1 MKTVILCG
9 GRGTR
14 IRGVDESLPKPMI
27 LVGDQP
33 ILRHIIDLYVDCGFL
48 DFILCLGYKSEVIV
62 EYFKRNGRM
71 LTESDSVLQF
81 EVAGRTGSTC
91 RVTLIDTGLETMTG
105 GRLSR
110 VRHLLG
116 SEHFFLTYG
125 DGVSNVDLLAL
136 RDYHFD
142 SGAVMT
148 LTAVHPP
155 ARFGEVRFLPNG
167 LVTSFNEKPQTSEG
181 RISGGFFVCSPDIF
195 EYVDDNDAT
204 MLETEPMRRLVH
216 DKKLRVF
223 LHDGFWQCMDTYRDW
238 ELLNGYV
245 RNGSIPWI
253 RKQ

>member
-14 IRGVDESLPKPMI
+14 IRGVDEALPKPMI
-27 LVGDQP
+27 SVGDKP
-33 ILRHIIDLYVDCGFL
+33 ILRHIIDIYVEFGFW
-48 DFILCLGYKSEVIV
+48 DFILCLGYKSETIV
-62 EYFKRNGRM
+62 EYFRQNGKM
-71 LTESDSVLQF
+71 LSESQSVQQF
-81 EVAGRTGSTC
+81 EVVGPSKSTC
-91 RVTLIDTGLETMTG
+91 RITLVETGLETMTG

-110 VRHLLG
+110 VRHLLD

-125 DGVSNVDLLAL
+125 DGVSDVDLIAL
-136 RDYHFD
+136 RANHLN

-155 ARFGEVRFLPNG
+155 ARFGDVRFLPSG

-181 RISGGFFVCSPDIF
+181 RISGGFFVCSPEIF
-195 EYVDDNDAT
+195 EYVNSDDGV
-204 MLETEPMRRLVH
+204 MLETEPMRRLVQ

-223 LHDGFWQCMDTYRDW
+223 LHNGFWQCMDTYRDW

-245 RNGSIPWI
+245 RNGTIPWI
-253 RKQ
+253 RK